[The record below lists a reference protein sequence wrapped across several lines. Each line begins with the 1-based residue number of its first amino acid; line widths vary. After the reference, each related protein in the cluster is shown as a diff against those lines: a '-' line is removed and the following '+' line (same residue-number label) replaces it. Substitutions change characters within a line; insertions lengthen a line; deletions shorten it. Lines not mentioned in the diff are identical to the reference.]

1 MDQKKWFNQM
11 QPQTLQFACI
21 LLYLNAVFG
30 LFYFLR
36 DPLEFI
42 SMIGA
47 AAAFGIANDRKWG
60 WYLALGVA
68 VLNTLL
74 VLLFPP
80 AFFYLV
86 VSLMFRVLLVVL
98 LLHPMTRSY
107 QKLWFK

>member
-1 MDQKKWFNQM
+1 MDQQKWFNQM

-30 LFYFLR
+30 LFYFLGGAVF
-36 DPLEFI
+36 EII
-42 SMIGA
+42 SMVGA
-47 AAAFGIANDRKWG
+47 AGAFGIANDKKWG

-74 VLLFPP
+74 VLIYPLG
-80 AFFYLV
+80 FYALI
-86 VSLMFRVLLVVL
+86 SLMFRVLLIVL